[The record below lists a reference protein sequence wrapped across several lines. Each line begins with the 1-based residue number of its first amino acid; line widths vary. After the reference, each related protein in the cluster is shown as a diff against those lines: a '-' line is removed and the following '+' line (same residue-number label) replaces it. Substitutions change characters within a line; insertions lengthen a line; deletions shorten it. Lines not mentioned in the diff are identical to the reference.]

1 MRKDEEILIKNDKIE
16 QLVSQQS
23 FADAAAELLKI
34 QKSDWPLAG
43 QGYASLK
50 SIKTRELIFDAFK
63 IKIQFNPKRINSTT
77 AKVDE
82 KSIEER
88 ECFLCIDNLP
98 KEQKGILYRNDYII
112 LVNPFPIFKEHFT
125 IISKKHRP
133 QLIAGSFEYFLTLG
147 KDLSKYYTLIYNGPK
162 SGASAPDHLHFQAGT
177 KNTMPLDDEF
187 HQIKNEYADFIIDND
202 DITLTAVDDG
212 LRRFFSIESKEMSLI
227 EDAFNS
233 IYKIYA
239 AIQREQP
246 EPMMNI
252 LNYYDEEYGWR
263 IIIFLRK
270 KHRPSF
276 YYLEGENK
284 ILISPA
290 AVDLGGVCITPLEED
305 FQKVTSENI
314 KKIFREVNIGKEQFE
329 YFKIALRRL
338 HL

>member
-1 MRKDEEILIKNDKIE
+1 MRKVEEVLINNEKIE
-16 QLVSQQS
+16 QLISQQS
-23 FADAAAELLKI
+23 FADAAAELLKN
-34 QKSDWPLAG
+34 QKSAWPLAE
-43 QGYASLK
+43 QGYTSLN
-50 SIKTRELIFDAFK
+50 SVKTREIYFDAFK
-63 IKIQFNPKRINSTT
+63 IKIQFNAKRINSTT
-77 AKVDE
+77 AKVDD

-88 ECFLCIDNLP
+88 ACFLCIDNLP
-98 KEQKGILYRNDYII
+98 KEQKGILYREKFLI
-112 LVNPFPIFKEHFT
+112 LVNPYPIFKDHFT
-125 IISKKHRP
+125 IISKKHQQ

-162 SGASAPDHLHFQAGT
+162 CGASAPDHLHFQAGT
-177 KNTMPLDDEF
+177 KNIMPLDDEF

-212 LRRFFSIESKEMSLI
+212 LRRYFSIESKEMSLI
-227 EDAFNS
+227 EDAFSS
-233 IYKIYA
+233 IYKIYS
-239 AIQREQP
+239 AIQKEQP

-276 YYLEGENK
+276 YYLEGEK
-284 ILISPA
+284 RILISPA
-290 AVDLGGVCITPLEED
+290 CVDLCGVCITPLEED
-305 FQKVTSENI
+305 FKKVTSENI